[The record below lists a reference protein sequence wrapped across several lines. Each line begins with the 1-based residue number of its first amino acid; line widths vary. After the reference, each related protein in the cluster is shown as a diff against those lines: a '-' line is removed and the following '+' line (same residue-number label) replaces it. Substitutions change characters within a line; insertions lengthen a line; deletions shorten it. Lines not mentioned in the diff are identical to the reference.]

1 VRDIGG
7 RFLLFLISYDAVLTF
22 VDVGAVSNFV
32 VVAVVVNVIGFLASV
47 ELTVLIFFQRHLHL
61 A

>member
-32 VVAVVVNVIGFLASV
+32 VVSVVAVVVAVVVNVIGFFGL
-47 ELTVLIFFQRHLHL
+47 R
-61 A
+61 